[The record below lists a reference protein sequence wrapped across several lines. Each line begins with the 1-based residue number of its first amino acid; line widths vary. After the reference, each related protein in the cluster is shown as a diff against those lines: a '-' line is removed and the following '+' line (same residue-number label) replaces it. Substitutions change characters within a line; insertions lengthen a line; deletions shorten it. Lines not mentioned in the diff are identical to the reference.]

1 MKEKFIFRGNNGE
14 FVALCNR
21 AHIASAAI
29 CAMDQTKS
37 TFIAVLTYH
46 EDPAEQMVVL
56 FGHYH
61 NDGKTN
67 RQRYFYAYADGSNNN
82 HLQRIY

>member
-14 FVALCNR
+14 VVALCNR
-21 AHIASAAI
+21 AHIVHAAM
-29 CAMDQTKS
+29 CVMDQTQS

-46 EDPAEQMVVL
+46 ENPAEQRVVM

-61 NDGKTN
+61 NDGKTVK
-67 RQRYFYAYADGSNNN
+67 QRYFYAYTDGSHNN
-82 HLQRIY
+82 HLQNIY